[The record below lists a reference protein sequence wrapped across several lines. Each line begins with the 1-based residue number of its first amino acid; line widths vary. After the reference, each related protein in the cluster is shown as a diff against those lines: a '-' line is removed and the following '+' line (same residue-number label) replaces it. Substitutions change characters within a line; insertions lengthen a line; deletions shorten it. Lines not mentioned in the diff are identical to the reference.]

1 MCSAKGYPGIPLGG
15 FPHSGIPGST
25 PDNGFPR
32 LNAVVHALHRLMAPR
47 HPPYALSSFPRE
59 TAEIEN
65 HAFYSVVKVAA
76 FQLQRLDAEHSI
88 H

>member
-1 MCSAKGYPGIPLGG
+1 MFSQGYPGIPLGG

-32 LNAVVHALHRLMAPR
+32 LIAVVHALLRLLAPR

-59 TAEIEN
+59 TIEIEAY
-65 HAFYSVVKVAA
+65 AFYSVVKVAA
-76 FQLQRLDAEHSI
+76 SALGR
-88 H
+88 